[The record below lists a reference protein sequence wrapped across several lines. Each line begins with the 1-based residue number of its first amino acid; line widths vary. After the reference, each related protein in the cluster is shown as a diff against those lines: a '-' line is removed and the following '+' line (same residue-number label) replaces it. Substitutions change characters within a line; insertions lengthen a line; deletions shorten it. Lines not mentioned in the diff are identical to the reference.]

1 MNKFYNVTSYIIAI
15 LIFPCLIFGDKPL
28 LFLAPICYGVGKLLL
43 SFSKNANFK
52 FSKIVYDV
60 LGLLRLVIIPAM
72 IALFN
77 DSIIDNLPLGQSYF
91 NDAVLYMCV
100 EFIIGSLFIL
110 ILSRTRLFKQKVV
123 TRNSFKLSGSPVYYI
138 LFSIVIFGIFL
149 ASPGVRQ
156 NISFLIIKTD
166 AMGRGTETTSSLN
179 VLFVMLFQLAL
190 ALLFLVIAYASY
202 KKYKD
207 NPKIYY
213 VILPLIIGVINIS
226 LIVGERRSYQLYTM
240 IAVLTVVS
248 LLFFKHKR
256 RINIV
261 IISVGIFVL
270 ALMTLYKELYVFN
283 YTSYSE
289 ALKSTSVGNLRIVDT
304 LQSYFY
310 GPSNIAASID
320 YLNYY
325 NGSFKQYLFDNTRA
339 IFGINFFVD
348 KQHLITSQL
357 FNQLIY
363 GSKQLTGHLI
373 SSAGYGIIYFGPLFF
388 YLNLVANIFFAFLAE
403 YIIRKS
409 KSLEVIFI
417 GTYIYMRLI
426 TNVFSHPTPLI
437 TLISMILVVY
447 CLAIVPGI
455 IIKKFTQKVGIK

>member
-28 LFLAPICYGVGKLLL
+28 LFLTPICYGVGKLLL

-110 ILSRTRLFKQKVV
+110 ILSRIFKQKIE
-123 TRNSFKLSGSPVYYI
+123 THNNFKLSGSPVYYI
-138 LFSIVIFGIFL
+138 LFSIVVFGIFL
-149 ASPGVRQ
+149 ISPGARQ

-213 VILPLIIGVINIS
+213 VIFPLVIGVINIS

-325 NGSFKQYLFDNTRA
+325 NGSFKQYLFDNIRA

-403 YIIRKS
+403 FIIRKS

-447 CLAIVPGI
+447 SLAIVPGI
-455 IIKKFTQKVGIK
+455 IIKNFTQKVGIE

>member
-72 IALFN
+72 IALLN

-100 EFIIGSLFIL
+100 EFIVGSLFIL
-110 ILSRTRLFKQKVV
+110 ILSRIFKQKIE
-123 TRNSFKLSGSPVYYI
+123 THNNFKLSGSPVYYI
-138 LFSIVIFGIFL
+138 LFSIVIFVIFL
-149 ASPGVRQ
+149 ISPGARQ

-213 VILPLIIGVINIS
+213 VIFPLVIGVINIS

-325 NGSFKQYLFDNTRA
+325 NGSFKQYLFDNIRA

-388 YLNLVANIFFAFLAE
+388 YLNLVANIFFAFLVE

-447 CLAIVPGI
+447 SIAIVPGI
-455 IIKKFTQKVGIK
+455 IIKKFTKKVGIE

>member
-43 SFSKNANFK
+43 CFSKNANFK

-100 EFIIGSLFIL
+100 EFILGSLFIL
-110 ILSRTRLFKQKVV
+110 ILSRIFKQKIE
-123 TRNSFKLSGSPVYYI
+123 THNNFKLSGSPVYYI

-149 ASPGVRQ
+149 ISPGARQ

-213 VILPLIIGVINIS
+213 VIFPLVIGVINIS

-339 IFGINFFVD
+339 IFGVNFFVD

-447 CLAIVPGI
+447 SLAIVPGI
-455 IIKKFTQKVGIK
+455 IIKKFTQKVGIE

>member
-28 LFLAPICYGVGKLLL
+28 LFLTPICYGVGKLLL
-43 SFSKNANFK
+43 SFSKNDNFK

-110 ILSRTRLFKQKVV
+110 ILSRIFKQKIE
-123 TRNSFKLSGSPVYYI
+123 THNNFKLSGSPVYYI
-138 LFSIVIFGIFL
+138 LFSIVVFGIFL
-149 ASPGVRQ
+149 ISPGARQ

-213 VILPLIIGVINIS
+213 VIFPLVIGVINIS

-325 NGSFKQYLFDNTRA
+325 NGSFKQYLFDNIRA

-417 GTYIYMRLI
+417 GTYIYMRLV

-447 CLAIVPGI
+447 SVAIVPGI
-455 IIKKFTQKVGIK
+455 IIKKFTQKVGIE

>member
-28 LFLAPICYGVGKLLL
+28 LFLTPICYGVGKLLL

-110 ILSRTRLFKQKVV
+110 ILSRIFKQKIE
-123 TRNSFKLSGSPVYYI
+123 THNNFKLSGSPVYYI
-138 LFSIVIFGIFL
+138 LFSIVVFGIFL
-149 ASPGVRQ
+149 ISPGARQ

-213 VILPLIIGVINIS
+213 VIFPLVIGVINIS

-325 NGSFKQYLFDNTRA
+325 NGSFKQYLFDNIRA

-403 YIIRKS
+403 FIIRKS

-447 CLAIVPGI
+447 SLAIVPGI
-455 IIKKFTQKVGIK
+455 IIKKFTQKVGIE